1 MKNLSETEPPLITG
15 HKISLYFIYHFTFF
29 VEIGFKGLYLED
41 KFVGLFSSSGGLP
54 ILLLS
59 WLTNS
64 VMTLKPLE
72 SSSETTRGGGERPP
86 SRDECLSRMVLVTS
100 AKDWLDKTEREVG
113 GRLVPTPIPP
123 LLPSLDEAE
132 DIEPLELGRER

>member
-1 MKNLSETEPPLITG
+1 M
-15 HKISLYFIYHFTFF
+15 
-29 VEIGFKGLYLED
+29 YLED
-41 KFVGLFSSSGGLP
+41 KFVGLFLSSGGLP

-100 AKDWLDKTEREVG
+100 AKDWLDRTEREVG